1 MHRLHDPRPATQ
13 KLSHTVRAHAEGGYS
28 TPSFRLIIMDPKPL
42 FLATIYLYDL
52 LLSTPS

>member
-13 KLSHTVRAHAEGGYS
+13 KLSRTVRAHAEGGYL